1 MSEPAR
7 LEWMR
12 DFLHGLRPTLNIA
25 HRGGAA
31 LAPENTL
38 WAFEQAVTRWG
49 ADVIELDVQA
59 TADGVLVVFHDET
72 LERCTNGAGRV
83 DAQTWAAIS
92 ALDAGWPMFAGRGA
106 RVPRLQDVLDAL
118 PHVRMNIELKA
129 GDAAVVEQFVRT
141 LRAHD
146 ALERVCI
153 GSEADAVADRL
164 FAACPEACHFFP
176 AEALSAWVFGVKT
189 GAATPPDP
197 RFSVVDMPNVWQG
210 VSLVDA
216 ALLHAAQAAG
226 LWVNV
231 WTVDEPE
238 EMARL
243 IALGVGGIMTD
254 RPDLLRDALRAPQ
267 S

>member
-1 MSEPAR
+1 MKA
-7 LEWMR
+7 
-12 DFLHGLRPTLNIA
+12 FLRGLRPTLNIA

-49 ADVIELDVQA
+49 ADVIEFDVQA

-72 LERCTNGAGRV
+72 LERCTDGAGRV
-83 DAQTWAAIS
+83 DAHTWPAIS
-92 ALDAGWPMFAGRGA
+92 ALDAGRPTFAGRGA
-106 RVPRLQDVLDAL
+106 RVPRLEDVLDAL

-129 GDAAVVEQFVRT
+129 GDAAVVERFVGT
-141 LRAHD
+141 LRAND
-146 ALERVCI
+146 ALDRVCI
-153 GSEADAVADRL
+153 GSESDVVADRL
-164 FAACPEACHFFP
+164 FAACPDACHFFP
-176 AEALSAWVFGVKT
+176 AEALTAWVFGVKT

-197 RFSVVDMPNVWQG
+197 RFSVVDMPSVWQG

-216 ALLHAAQAAG
+216 ALLQAAQAAG

-238 EMARL
+238 EMAHL
-243 IALGVGGIMTD
+243 MALGVGGIMTD
-254 RPDLLRDALRAPQ
+254 RPDLLRAALSAPQ
-267 S
+267 P